1 MDEKKFL
8 LNQYIDF
15 HNKYVAKYGP
25 ETVVLLQNGSHFNL
39 FALINDELNLGP
51 DIYHIGN
58 NILNITVTKQNKKI
72 EEVSYK
78 NHLLCGFPVNSV
90 QKYENILLNH
100 NYTVVI
106 VEHVTPPPNPEREV
120 TRIVSPG
127 TCIQDYCKQDTNFL
141 MSVYVEKYE
150 YVSKDSY
157 NVGIAVIDL
166 STGRNFLHPIMSKL
180 DDMNYWAD
188 EIGRYIHFYNPSEII
203 FHCKG
208 CELMKDDIIQQWD
221 ISHNSIQTNHY
232 QDNCFHRLSYQNEFL
247 QNIFTIQT
255 MITPIETFDLEN
267 YPELVVSYIYL
278 LQYVHDHRVDIL
290 KNIEKPELVQD
301 EQCLCLTSNSIRQL
315 NVINNYSYFKG
326 KNESLLSVCNLCV
339 TPMGRRLC
347 KERLLYPSIDENV
360 INERYNY
367 IDLFRNNNFY
377 VDIQKDLRKVS
388 DLEKSLRRMGLGM
401 VTPGELFSDSM
412 SFDYVKK
419 VIVLLGEN
427 FNYSHYGDIM
437 NSFTLFYE
445 RLYSTFDF
453 HNFNRPMLDRTLF
466 KPGIYTEIDEYDG
479 YIDKNYKI
487 VCCICKRLSKLVDN
501 TETSVKCDY
510 DEVNGWYIY
519 CTNKRLTKLK
529 EKLSNLSGNSIHV
542 KDENNTVLQSFTKDD
557 FSYKKKDKM
566 SMMIESEYIT
576 HVSKELVKHQHMIS
590 TLNKEKWKET
600 METFYHTYHR
610 SLKELYIFLANI
622 DVYCSGA
629 KLSIQNGYCRPEILE
644 AEKSFVDV
652 KDIRHPIVEKIHV
665 NTEYITN
672 DICLGKDEKDGI
684 LLFGTNAC
692 GKSTLMKAMGLNI
705 ILAQAGFFTA
715 ASVFR
720 FKPYTQIFTRILNN
734 DNIFRSQSSFAV
746 EIQEL
751 KGILNRADK
760 NSLVLGDELCSG
772 TESISA
778 LSIIATGLDSLC
790 KRKTT
795 FIFTSHLHQ
804 LTTLDEINKLDN
816 LSIYH
821 LKINYDREHNILH
834 YDRKLT
840 EGSGPSIY
848 GLQVCE
854 AMGLSND
861 FISYAKKIQNK
872 LEKSEICSIKQSQ
885 YNKNIFMHS
894 CKICGSKDNLETH
907 HIKDQQFADKHKMI
921 EHHHK
926 NIDHN
931 LVQLCSSC
939 HLKVTNFEYVV
950 TGWKETS
957 QGKILEWYK
966 AETKVNTRK
975 GFTDTDVKKI
985 IELKNSE
992 KYNTFSQVNF
1002 VKSLE
1007 LHHNIK
1013 VSVGTLG
1020 KMLKGT
1026 Y

>member
-1 MDEKKFL
+1 MDERKFL
-8 LNQYIDF
+8 FNQYIDF
-15 HNKYVAKYGP
+15 HTKYVTKYGP

-39 FALINDELNLGP
+39 FAIVNDEMNIGP

-78 NHLLCGFPVNSV
+78 NHLLAGFPVNSI
-90 QKYENILLNH
+90 QKYENMLLNH

-127 TCIQDYCKQDTNFL
+127 TCIQDYHKQDTNYL

-166 STGRNFLHPIMSKL
+166 STGRNYLHPIMSKL
-180 DDMNYWAD
+180 DDMNYWTD

-203 FHCKG
+203 FNCKG
-208 CELMKDDIIQQWD
+208 CELTKEHIIQQWD
-221 ISHNSIQTNHY
+221 ISHNSIQTNNY
-232 QDNCFHRLSYQNEFL
+232 QDNCFHKLSYQNEFL
-247 QNIFTIQT
+247 QKIFNIQS
-255 MITPIETFDLEN
+255 MITPIETFDLES
-267 YPELVVSYIYL
+267 YPELIVGYIYL
-278 LQYVHDHRVDIL
+278 LQYVHDHCVDIL
-290 KNIEKPELVQD
+290 QNIETPEIIQD
-301 EQCLCLTSNSIRQL
+301 EQFLCLTSNSIRQL
-315 NVINNYSYFKG
+315 NVVHNYSYFKG

-347 KERLLYPSIDENV
+347 KERLLYPSIDV
-360 INERYNY
+360 DIINERYNY
-367 IDLFRNNNFY
+367 IDTFRKGDLY

-388 DLEKSLRRMGLGM
+388 DLEKSLRKMGLGLI
-401 VTPGELFSDSM
+401 TPCELFSDSM

-419 VIVLLGEN
+419 VTVLLGEN
-427 FNYSHYGDIM
+427 FQYSGYGGIM
-437 NSFTLFYE
+437 KSFTEFYN
-445 RLYSTFDF
+445 RLYSTFNF
-453 HNFNRPMLDRTLF
+453 HNFNRPMLDRSIF
-466 KPGIYTEIDEYDG
+466 KMGIFTEIDDYDLL
-479 YIDKNYKI
+479 INTTYKQI
-487 VCCICKRLSKLVDN
+487 CMVCKRLSKLLDN
-501 TETSVKCDY
+501 SDTSVKCDY
-510 DEVNGWYIY
+510 DERNGWFIY
-519 CTNKRLTKLK
+519 CTNKRHTTFK
-529 EKLSNLSGNSIHV
+529 EKLNNLSGNSIHV
-542 KDENNTVLQSFTKDD
+542 KDEHNTVIHSFTKHD

-566 SMMIESEYIT
+566 SIIIESEYINT
-576 HVSKELVKHQHMIS
+576 MSRELGKLQYKIAD
-590 TLNKEKWKET
+590 LNKEKWKEIMQT
-600 METFYHTYHR
+600 YYHTYHR
-610 SLKELYIFLANI
+610 SLKELYSFLANI

-629 KLSIQNGYCRPEILE
+629 KLSIQNGYCRPEIME
-644 AEKSFVDV
+644 AEKSFIDV

-672 DICLGKDEKDGI
+672 DICLGKDKEDGI

-692 GKSTLMKAMGLNI
+692 GKSTLMKAVGLNI
-705 ILAQAGFFTA
+705 ILAQAGFYTA
-715 ASVFR
+715 SSSFR
-720 FKPYTQIFTRILNN
+720 YKPYTQIFTRILNN

-778 LSIIATGLDSLC
+778 LSIIAAGLDTLC
-790 KRKTT
+790 KRETT

-804 LTTLDEINKLDN
+804 LTTLDEINSLDN

-821 LKINYDREHNILH
+821 LKINYDREHNVLH

-840 EGSGPSIY
+840 KGSGPSIY

-861 FISYAKKIQNK
+861 FISYAKQIQNK
-872 LEKSEICSIKQSQ
+872 LEKSEICSLKQSQ
-885 YNKNIFMHS
+885 YNKNIFMDS
-894 CKICGSKDNLETH
+894 CKICDSKDNLETH
-907 HIKDQQFADKHKMI
+907 HIKDQQFADKNKMI

-926 NIDHN
+926 NIEHN
-931 LVQLCSSC
+931 LVSLCVSC

-950 TGWKETS
+950 KGWKETS
-957 QGKILEWYK
+957 QGKILDWYK
-966 AETKVNTRK
+966 ADKKVNTRK
-975 GFTDTDVKKI
+975 AFTDTEVKEI
-985 IELKNSE
+985 IELKNTELYSDV
-992 KYNTFSQVNF
+992 SQVDF
-1002 VKSLE
+1002 IKCLE
-1007 LHHNIK
+1007 LYHSVK
-1013 VSVGTLG
+1013 MSVGTLG
-1020 KMLKGT
+1020 KMIKGT